1 MYKAAF
7 LPLPLFYVMELD
19 KFEFEIRDILL
30 EAFGKQDSLT
40 REHLL
45 ELFDYDEPMAAA
57 IVGVLS
63 SDGLVAEVGLSEQN
77 YLPVLLVK
85 KPTVAAFLQN
95 GGYTRQFELAQEN
108 AQLVSVPDKQ
118 PQQAPILFQPKEE
131 EPQEEITFNGL
142 QQHETPQFA
151 IEDYRSVPD
160 AKPDDLQ
167 QLNAVLQKENKQYRQ
182 TLRER
187 DEEIKSLNLKL
198 KQQEYLKLLW
208 WLAGALL
215 LVIILLSYK
224 LHVKIHQSL

>member
-1 MYKAAF
+1 
-7 LPLPLFYVMELD
+7 MELD

-57 IVGVLS
+57 IVAVLS
-63 SDGLVAEVGLSEQN
+63 ADGLVAEVGLSEQN

-85 KPTVAAFLQN
+85 KPTVEAFLRN

-108 AQLVSVPDKQ
+108 GQSVSLPDKQ
-118 PQQAPILFQPKEE
+118 IQQNPIPFSPREE
-131 EPQEEITFNGL
+131 ERQAEIASDGL
-142 QQHETPQFA
+142 QQQSTTQFE

-160 AKPDDLQ
+160 AEPNNLQ

-187 DEEIKSLNLKL
+187 DEEIKTLNLKL

-208 WLAGALL
+208 WLAGVLL
-215 LVIILLSYK
+215 LVIIILSYK
-224 LHVKIHQSL
+224 LHGKAHQ

>member
-1 MYKAAF
+1 
-7 LPLPLFYVMELD
+7 MELD

-63 SDGLVAEVGLSEQN
+63 ADGLVAEVGLSEQN

-85 KPTVAAFLQN
+85 KPTVEAFLQN
-95 GGYTRQFELAQEN
+95 GGYTRQFEILLEN
-108 AQLVSVPDKQ
+108 AQSAPKPDEQ
-118 PQQAPILFQPKEE
+118 IQQSPEPLQFEEEENPAEIITERLPQQQV
-131 EPQEEITFNGL
+131 
-142 QQHETPQFA
+142 PQFKITA
-151 IEDYRSVPD
+151 DRSEPD
-160 AKPDDLQ
+160 ENAGDLL

-182 TLRER
+182 TIKEQ
-187 DEEIKSLNLKL
+187 DEEIKALNLKL
-198 KQQEYLKLLW
+198 KEQEYLKYLW

-215 LVIILLSYK
+215 LVIIVLSFK
-224 LHVKIHQSL
+224 LHVKAHQ

>member
-1 MYKAAF
+1 
-7 LPLPLFYVMELD
+7 MEPD

-57 IVGVLS
+57 IVAVLS
-63 SDGLVAEVGLSEQN
+63 ADGLVAEVGLSEQN

-85 KPTVAAFLQN
+85 KPTVEAFLRN

-108 AQLVSVPDKQ
+108 AQSVSLPDKQ
-118 PQQAPILFQPKEE
+118 IQQNPIPFSPREE
-131 EPQEEITFNGL
+131 ERQAEITSDGL
-142 QQHETPQFA
+142 QQQSIPQFE

-160 AKPDDLQ
+160 VEPNNLQ

-187 DEEIKSLNLKL
+187 DEEIKTLNLKL

-208 WLAGALL
+208 WFAGVLL
-215 LVIILLSYK
+215 LVIIILSYK
-224 LHVKIHQSL
+224 LHGKAHQ